1 MAAAMIVSVKPEAFW
16 NSGCIGH
23 KTTQEM
29 TRVNSGFPSPFPLFA
44 PVEFLLPVF
53 ISLLPGIGFEQEETE
68 GTEGHVPASG
78 CCLGSSGISFLFLG
92 VRWLGYHLSPR
103 NHRRQRCLL

>member
-53 ISLLPGIGFEQEETE
+53 ISLLPGTGFEQEETE
-68 GTEGHVPASG
+68 GADRHIASYHCSFVISIWFWRAWRG
-78 CCLGSSGISFLFLG
+78 GSLGERFVG
-92 VRWLGYHLSPR
+92 
-103 NHRRQRCLL
+103 